1 MSRAAMLNS
10 SDSREQI
17 YRYVEQ
23 LSQERLA
30 VVLDFLSYLVERDS
44 SDATEELLAIPG
56 LVAELDAAE
65 QEIDVDELTDW
76 RVLRGDV

>member
-1 MSRAAMLNS
+1 MLNS
-10 SDSREQI
+10 SDAQEQI

-30 VVLDFLSYLVERDS
+30 VVLDFLAYLVERDN

-56 LVAELDAAE
+56 FAAELDRAE
-65 QEIDVDELTDW
+65 QEADTEELVDW
-76 RVLRGDV
+76 RALRSDV